1 MRTPRLIFLAVAA
14 LAGAL
19 LVAGCS
25 SDQHSLASKEGA
37 PVELGDLSYNVV
49 ISRPLN
55 PNDVEDAQYLKG
67 APTLPDNQF
76 YLGVVLQVEN
86 NGDTTQ
92 TLPQSLTVVDTEGN
106 RFNSV
111 SLDNDFALKL
121 PSQIEAGASLPL
133 AESAAA
139 NGPIGGSMVLFL
151 IDQTAAENRPLE
163 LEIPSSTGE
172 TGTIEL
178 DL

>member
-1 MRTPRLIFLAVAA
+1 
-14 LAGAL
+14 
-19 LVAGCS
+19 
-25 SDQHSLASKEGA
+25 
-37 PVELGDLSYNVV
+37 
-49 ISRPLN
+49 
-55 PNDVEDAQYLKG
+55 
-67 APTLPDNQF
+67 
-76 YLGVVLQVEN
+76 VEN
-86 NGDTTQ
+86 NGDSTE
-92 TLPQSLTVVDTEGN
+92 TLPQTLTVVDTEGN
-106 RFNSV
+106 RFSSV

-121 PSQIEAGASLPL
+121 PSQIEPGASLPL

-163 LEIPSSTGE
+163 LEIPSTAGE

>member
-1 MRTPRLIFLAVAA
+1 MESDQVERRA
-14 LAGAL
+14 LENADNARPSGARGGTAKAGA
-19 LVAGCS
+19 
-25 SDQHSLASKEGA
+25 SKGPA
-37 PVELGDLSYNVV
+37 V
-49 ISRPLN
+49 
-55 PNDVEDAQYLKG
+55 DVR
-67 APTLPDNQF
+67 
-76 YLGVVLQVEN
+76 V
-86 NGDTTQ
+86 
-92 TLPQSLTVVDTEGN
+92 
-106 RFNSV
+106 
-111 SLDNDFALKL
+111 NDFALKL